1 MTQAKNRSPDPRV
14 EGKWRAAHMLTRFD
28 RRSSVGAFASLL
40 RQELLEDSGPNPTA
54 TRRLAVDALVF
65 TAANLSRVGVA
76 LDGGVAELT
85 LEQAAEARAWLV
97 PLGKLIGQLGF
108 ARHKAPPKTLAE
120 IIAAGPSTA
129 PAQRVEAKRAH
140 TSPEAGDLSP
150 RRQRPASG

>member
-1 MTQAKNRSPDPRV
+1 MLAADPAVELIPLSGSQSAMDRLASRVMTKPKNRPADPRV

-65 TAANLSRVGVA
+65 AAANLSKLSTA
-76 LDGGVAELT
+76 MDGGVAELS

-97 PLGKLIGQLGF
+97 PLGKLVGQLGF
-108 ARHKAPPKTLAE
+108 SRYKAAPKSLDAILA
-120 IIAAGPSTA
+120 
-129 PAQRVEAKRAH
+129 
-140 TSPEAGDLSP
+140 
-150 RRQRPASG
+150 